1 MAVIPVLFEIKMMI
15 NDMNDKKNNSIRY
28 FSVSTFLLT
37 GKQMMLAMMLACS
50 PLAMSA
56 QKISLGSC
64 ITRDG
69 GQYKGEMVSGKPQG
83 KGSTIIRMVI
93 LTRVPTSR
101 ESAADMAYILSRMA
115 RDTKDSGCRTSSTA
129 RVPITSRTII
139 SM

>member
-1 MAVIPVLFEIKMMI
+1 
-15 NDMNDKKNNSIRY
+15 MNDKKNNSIRY

-37 GKQMMLAMMLACS
+37 GKQMVLAMMLACS

-83 KGSTIIRMVI
+83 KGSTVYKNGDTYEGAYVKRGK
-93 LTRVPTSR
+93 SCGSWAR
-101 ESAADMAYILSRMA
+101 EGLSRDSISEMSHFLP
-115 RDTKDSGCRTSSTA
+115 DTLDGI
-129 RVPITSRTII
+129 V
-139 SM
+139 